1 MMKKKILS
9 LCMVAIMLNISVES
23 YAYSLNNIQLAT
35 NSDSTS
41 TPSEG
46 GGPSSGGGEAE
57 QPPSA
62 PPDGSNSGDSA
73 QPPSSSGGSTGAGG
87 AGGSTTAPNTPLP
100 NKGGSNSVE
109 LDGGIGEWGPDKD
122 KNLPNFNGTEGS
134 EKPDVDNALQEGQ
147 YFTIS
152 ATVPLGMEFLIKNKD
167 KHGFSTEGIFISPYY
182 KVINNGSHTLKV
194 HFESFEY
201 ATSSSN
207 KTSGLIQEELE
218 KVTILIDEDP
228 MKNVEQINSIWKN
241 IWKVIENNEIIGQKL
256 RHAIYQVKFRSSMLP
271 LYNILT
277 HTIEFR
283 KENLQLQEKYDNM
296 HNKIDNILNQAKK
309 ELSADE
315 YDLLKMSYEQAKN
328 FAMYKDVMGAVDG
341 KLIPFWFG
349 IHDEIREILRKSN
362 SSMPIRSVGQAGM
375 FYYLVW
381 YLPTDLKAIVMTPD
395 FTDFSLEDL

>member
-9 LCMVAIMLNISVES
+9 LCMVAIMLNLSVES

-35 NSDSTS
+35 SSDSIS

-62 PPDGSNSGDSA
+62 QPDGGGNGESSA
-73 QPPSSSGGSTGAGG
+73 QPPNSDGGSTGAGG
-87 AGGSTTAPNTPLP
+87 AGGSTTTPSTP
-100 NKGGSNSVE
+100 PENKGSNNVE
-109 LDGGIGEWGPDKD
+109 LEGGIGEWGPDKD
-122 KNLPNFNGTEGS
+122 SSLPNFNETTGS
-134 EKPDVDNALQEGQ
+134 EKIDVDNEPQKDQ

-218 KVTILIDEDP
+218 KLYVVKTPKSGNGKVEMKLNLTYDRPSNPYVKKIDLVPPENSSTITSKLL
-228 MKNVEQINSIWKN
+228 KSTNSVEQVLGLLDPNEQARLYYGSDLWESPKSEGINKGVEANFNLKLAFSIEGKTT
-241 IWKVIENNEIIGQKL
+241 ENNQPSG
-256 RHAIYQVKFRSSMLP
+256 S
-271 LYNILT
+271 
-277 HTIEFR
+277 
-283 KENLQLQEKYDNM
+283 
-296 HNKIDNILNQAKK
+296 
-309 ELSADE
+309 
-315 YDLLKMSYEQAKN
+315 
-328 FAMYKDVMGAVDG
+328 
-341 KLIPFWFG
+341 
-349 IHDEIREILRKSN
+349 
-362 SSMPIRSVGQAGM
+362 
-375 FYYLVW
+375 
-381 YLPTDLKAIVMTPD
+381 TPD
-395 FTDFSLEDL
+395 TSPSQPPSTPTPSQPSNGTTSGDTSQSSPGSSTQGQQPNGDTSSEAQNPAGNGQQGQRN